1 MILSPKSGALRKFVE
16 NDPIVARKW
25 VQPKRCVTQH
35 NSLCEI
41 CRKFFPNHAGAKL
54 HCVYCNVV
62 CHTECMKE
70 FHKKLVP
77 SKEWICF
84 YCIDFLDD
92 SKSIHDMKQMESRN
106 FAKHTKAQIVIAKY
120 TRRFLARSFFIK
132 IYNLIVYMQVRFRV
146 NKRKQAFHRQVQ
158 SKLRPFHIKIVK
170 CSNLNLDSDKRAQG
184 KRRGSLA
191 GGGGADPDAPATNSE
206 VTDYVYVVVTVLDFT
221 KGQLHQTWRVTS
233 DLIPLDDAHFTAPT
247 HRKPEPLSAAQ
258 SHIPHLYT
266 HVHHHHHPSHKHLHM
281 DCSFLLGG
289 VSGYNYVVLSL
300 FQRGSFSRDVM
311 LGQTYLDLSQGM
323 MWKRG
328 GVFIKNLEVQ
338 DFAVKDSM
346 GMDLKTDFRPHPQ
359 GSIEFELSPVQGLCS
374 GCGVVYGPC
383 AEDLV
388 RIVSLQN
395 RFSGFSL
402 PGPSGGVREHRKYT
416 VGLSTAGY
424 GSSAALHVKKSWIAI
439 ADGRIYMYSHFGD
452 SLKLKINVE
461 HFSFYATVRNKNVVY
476 ILRTPDFPDL
486 EFHTSNKE
494 EELRW
499 KCAFL
504 STFRYKHSGTM
515 VVSGG
520 DTYDMRGLIKDLSL
534 LEVSRYGGKDS
545 PVMPFFSPTAFA
557 GTHTGSK
564 SGSAKS
570 PSFAASAVVANKM
583 AAAQEEAAVA
593 VVLSPLKKPLPQPAG
608 PPPASPV
615 SVAGAVAKLNIKSS
629 APAAMPNPN
638 PAALPPV
645 VSHPPQVER
654 QLTSISELSVP
665 SLQSMDSVSSIA
677 SSSSGG
683 NDNDTAPVPVPLR
696 HKPSTRR
703 SMLGK
708 TLAALSGT
716 QASVDDSATRGARK
730 GVFDEI
736 DKEIANIQAVKAKYK
751 REVKEYKDDRRRR
764 VAAEGNG
771 GGSGGSGGSVGSH
784 HHVHGGHGH
793 HGHGHGHSH
802 SRLDLHTHGGT
813 SSGTSTAR
821 STSRDLASVVA
832 KAVSLQSIK
841 EAVSDIYEAEEGILL
856 PTFLIFICLK
866 GD

>member
-1 MILSPKSGALRKFVE
+1 M
-16 NDPIVARKW
+16 
-25 VQPKRCVTQH
+25 
-35 NSLCEI
+35 
-41 CRKFFPNHAGAKL
+41 
-54 HCVYCNVV
+54 
-62 CHTECMKE
+62 ME

-92 SKSIHDMKQMESRN
+92 SKSVHEMKQLESRN
-106 FAKHTKAQIVIAKY
+106 FAKHTKAQITIAKY
-120 TRRFLARSFFIK
+120 TRRFLARSFYIK

-146 NKRKQAFHRQVQ
+146 NKRKQAFHKQVQ
-158 SKLRPFHIKIVK
+158 SKLRPFNIKITR

-191 GGGGADPDAPATNSE
+191 GGGGGGVGGSDSDNPSTGSSE
-206 VTDYVYVVVTVLDFT
+206 VTDYVYVVVTVLDVT

-233 DLIPLDDAHFTAPT
+233 DLVPLDDAHFTAPT
-247 HRKPEPLSAAQ
+247 QRKAEPLSAAQ

-266 HVHHHHHPSHKHLHM
+266 QVHHHHHPSHKHLHL

-311 LGQTYLDLSQGM
+311 LGQTYLDLSVGM
-323 MWKRG
+323 TWKRG
-328 GVFIKNLEVQ
+328 GVFSKPLEVQ

-359 GSIEFELSPVQGLCS
+359 GTIEFELSPVQGLCS

-439 ADGRIYMYSHFGD
+439 ADGRIYLYSHFGD

-461 HFSFYATVRNKNVVY
+461 HFSFFAAVRNKNVVY

-486 EFHTSNKE
+486 EFYTSNKE

-504 STFRYKHSGTM
+504 STFRFKHSGTM

-520 DTYDMRGLIKDLSL
+520 DTYDMRGLIKDLAL
-534 LEVSRYGGKDS
+534 LEVSRYVGKDS

-557 GTHTGSK
+557 SK

-570 PSFAASAVVANKM
+570 PSVAAGGTSKLPSM
-583 AAAQEEAAVA
+583 QEEEEK
-593 VVLSPLKKPLPQPAG
+593 VVLSPLKGKPVPQPAG

-615 SVAGAVAKLNIKSS
+615 SVAGTVLNKNVKSTVPVTAVSPATGAGPVAAPVAVAM
-629 APAAMPNPN
+629 AGPAA
-638 PAALPPV
+638 V
-645 VSHPPQVER
+645 GHRPQVER
-654 QLTSISELSVP
+654 LASVSEMSVP
-665 SLQSMDSVSSIA
+665 SLKSMDSVSSIA
-677 SSSSGG
+677 SSSSAG
-683 NDNDTAPVPVPLR
+683 NDNDSAPVVVPLR

-708 TLAALSGT
+708 TLAALSGA
-716 QASVDDSATRGARK
+716 QGSMDDSATRQAKK

-736 DKEIANIQAVKAKYK
+736 DREIANIQAVKAKYK
-751 REVKEYKDDRRRR
+751 KEVNQYKDDRRRR
-764 VAAEGNG
+764 IAAENSNGGG
-771 GGSGGSGGSVGSH
+771 GGSGGGMHHQHSSSHSLHLGHSH
-784 HHVHGGHGH
+784 HGLGHGH
-793 HGHGHGHSH
+793 SSHGHSH
-802 SRLDLHTHGGT
+802 SSLSGHGLHSGT
-813 SSGTSTAR
+813 TSGTSTAR
-821 STSRDLASVVA
+821 SINGSNGNGTSRDLAAVVA

-841 EAVSDIYEAEEGILL
+841 EAVSDIYEAEEGILNDKVNSVGARFVTNIL
-856 PTFLIFICLK
+856 AAMKQRKVLHQHPHPPA
-866 GD
+866 